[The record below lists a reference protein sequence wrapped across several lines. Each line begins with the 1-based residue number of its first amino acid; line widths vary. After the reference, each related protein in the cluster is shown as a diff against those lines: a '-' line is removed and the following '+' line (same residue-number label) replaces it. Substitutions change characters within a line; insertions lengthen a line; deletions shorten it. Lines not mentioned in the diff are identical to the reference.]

1 MKLLSPHETLL
12 NSRMSSDDIAKAM
25 QLSSGALLRNK
36 LNPNNTINRLSLEEA
51 VELMLVTG
59 DNRIAHDICQRLGLV
74 AIPITLD
81 HITADCDI
89 IDGMAKAWQSSGEVG
104 KNIHQAIADGDITQ
118 AEIDKVTTSI
128 HAMVADLF
136 NIRQRMIEMK
146 E

>member
-25 QLSSGALLRNK
+25 QLSSGSLLRNK

-51 VELMLVTG
+51 VQLMQVTG
-59 DNRIAHDICQRLGLV
+59 DNRIVHDICQRLGLV
-74 AIPITLD
+74 AIPLTLN

-89 IDGMAKAWQSSGEVG
+89 IDGMAKAWQSSGDVG

-118 AEIDKVTTSI
+118 SEIDQVTTAI
-128 HAMVADLF
+128 HVLIRDLF